1 MSNEAPNNNERR
13 GTKSRD
19 GRQWTN
25 AEVFAFLGF
34 LNDQR
39 KDGRTSKFVSPLLKK
54 ASDFMREK
62 FPQRN
67 WKYDSTL
74 RSQFRRIRD
83 DWLIFKDILDTP
95 GTEWDR
101 RANSFSFSGTQPE
114 DFIKKHGTR
123 ASRVID
129 RGILMNKHI
138 TIDTYANIFRD
149 EPEAGRNNMVVDDT
163 IRVDSSDKPEGAPS
177 GADDVSYSNGS
188 QLLATRP
195 RQRTKKTTPAQS
207 TTPKPLR
214 IAKATAKKTSDRK
227 SSWTVQRVVDAMV
240 CAHLRSPESR
250 NHVVALRDIARDAS
264 GFSTSLTTAL
274 LCWIQKDPETNA
286 VLWNTIQDTTKKF
299 RFLSKEPGFEDVEFP
314 SNLE

>member
-13 GTKSRD
+13 VSKNRD

-34 LNDQR
+34 LNDR
-39 KDGRTSKFVSPLLKK
+39 RNDGWTSKFVSPILKK
-54 ASDFMREK
+54 VSESMREK

-67 WKYDSTL
+67 WKYNSTL
-74 RSQFRRIRD
+74 RSQYRRIRD
-83 DWLIFKDILDTP
+83 DWLIFKDILDAP

-101 RANSFSFSGTQPE
+101 RANSFSFSGTQPQ

-129 RGILMNKHI
+129 RGIHMNKHI

-149 EPEAGRNNMVVDDT
+149 EPEAGRNNMVVDET

-177 GADDVSYSNGS
+177 GADDVSYLNGP

-195 RQRTKKTTPAQS
+195 KQRTQKATLAQS

-214 IAKATAKKTSDRK
+214 SAKPTAKRTSDRA
-227 SSWTVQRVVDAMV
+227 SFWTVEMVVDTMV
-240 CAHLRSPESR
+240 CARLLSLGSQ
-250 NHVVALRDIARDAS
+250 NHVVALRDVTRDDY
-264 GFSTSLTTAL
+264 GFSQSLTTAL
-274 LCWIQKDPETNA
+274 LCWIQEDPAANS
-286 VLWNTIQDTTKKF
+286 VMWNTIQDTTLKLQ
-299 RFLSKEPGFEDVEFP
+299 FLSREPGFENVEFP